1 VSRYARWWCKLPGCH
16 VWGLGGPRGWNAHHY
31 DKHQTYPHQAHLS
44 ADVAFGFAPDNGLE
58 VRA

>member
-1 VSRYARWWCKLPGCH
+1 M
-16 VWGLGGPRGWNAHHY
+16 WGLGGPKGWNAHHY

-44 ADVAFGFAPDNGLE
+44 ADVAFGFTPDNGLE